1 MRALLDRARSD
12 RGWQYQLLRYCT
24 IGGLVFLVD
33 IGLYAALLRTALPLW
48 AAVTIAYCV
57 AVCIHF
63 ALNKY
68 WNFRKHDRPIQ
79 DQASTHV
86 FVVGFCLL
94 TTIAVVGTLV
104 TYLGVNPLVAK
115 VVAVAVNVPIGFL
128 GVRYLTFGRGIVGTV
143 REIRTR
149 RAPH

>member
-1 MRALLDRARSD
+1 
-12 RGWQYQLLRYCT
+12 
-24 IGGLVFLVD
+24 LVFLVD

>member
-1 MRALLDRARSD
+1 MKTFVAQAVSH

-24 IGGLVFLVD
+24 IGGLVFCVD
-33 IGLYAALLRTALPLW
+33 VGLYTLLLRTALPLW

-86 FVVGFCLL
+86 VVVGFCLL
-94 TTIAVVGTLV
+94 TTIAIVGSLV
-104 TYLGVNPLVAK
+104 TYFGVNPVVAK
-115 VVAVAVNVPIGFL
+115 IVAVAVNVPIGFL
-128 GVRYLTFGRGIVGTV
+128 GVRYLTFGRGIFGTV

-149 RAPH
+149 RAPR